1 MKVEGAWTLIGV
13 LKKESANGVVQK
25 AIVAKKITNL
35 KINMMLIATVVPLVV
50 KNNMNVS
57 QNTKKNLI
65 IHIATAM
72 GQTIQ

>member
-1 MKVEGAWTLIGV
+1 MIGV

-25 AIVAKKITNL
+25 AFVAKKITNL
-35 KINMMLIATVVPLVV
+35 QINLMLIAMVVPLVV

-65 IHIATAM
+65 IPIAMAM

>member
-1 MKVEGAWTLIGV
+1 MRVKGAWALIGV

-35 KINMMLIATVVPLVV
+35 KTNVMLIAMVVPLVV

-65 IHIATAM
+65 IHIATVK

>member
-1 MKVEGAWTLIGV
+1 MVKAAGMSVIK
-13 LKKESANGVVQK
+13 KKESVNGVAQK
-25 AIVAKKITNL
+25 VIVAKKITNL
-35 KINMMLIATVVPLVV
+35 QINMMLIAMVVPLVV

-65 IHIATAM
+65 IPIATAM